1 MQSKMQSKSHILFSL
16 SLWRYRRTKGSFFMI
31 TIKLHDEGDV
41 YDVTITFP
49 DDEACIAHEFPT
61 KNDAEDFAR
70 RAADLFEDVDDVQVI
85 TLRSSSRR
93 PSDGVS
99 EQTLLRH

>member
-1 MQSKMQSKSHILFSL
+1 
-16 SLWRYRRTKGSFFMI
+16 MI
-31 TIKLHDEGDV
+31 KIKLHDEGDV

-49 DDEACIAHEFPT
+49 DDDACIAYEFST
-61 KNDAEDFAR
+61 KSDAEDFAR
-70 RAADLFEDVDDVQVI
+70 RAADLFSDVHDVHVI
-85 TLRSSSRR
+85 TPRSSSRR